1 MRTTAANVAAR
12 AAVGGDDTFLKW
24 QLMAEARQKSVSEAG
39 KDGNQKS
46 TSGGG
51 RNSKD
56 KQDGGRRFSGAG
68 ESLSRQRILL
78 ASFLLGYAKKSC
90 CDLAFVDLQSCS
102 QLVSQLV
109 HCGFVRYTVISYGF
123 FGFQVVGDQG
133 RTKVRRCNQK
143 W

>member
-51 RNSKD
+51 RNAKD

-68 ESLSRQRILL
+68 ESINPPRKLSL
-78 ASFLLGYAKKSC
+78 FLGNAKKSC

-102 QLVSQLV
+102 
-109 HCGFVRYTVISYGF
+109 
-123 FGFQVVGDQG
+123 
-133 RTKVRRCNQK
+133 
-143 W
+143 